1 MWVEVTPMNDSR
13 FGCAVVAHQGKIF
26 VSGGFGSDKNILSSA
41 EVYDPGIVLK
51 QFVTELEIISTST
64 LGRYF
69 VISVTRWLHY
79 LFKIGPFTRNKIS
92 QQQKNFAKIRFK
104 ISPKY

>member
-51 QFVTELEIISTST
+51 QFIFE
-64 LGRYF
+64 F
-69 VISVTRWLHY
+69 
-79 LFKIGPFTRNKIS
+79 
-92 QQQKNFAKIRFK
+92 
-104 ISPKY
+104 